1 MPHGFHD
8 RILELD
14 LSSQSSTIY
23 SPGPDAFRMFLGGS
37 GLCAKIFF
45 DRFPCDLDPLAPE
58 SPLMLMAGVLQG
70 STLAGSSRFA
80 MAAKSPL
87 TGIWGEGTCGGNF
100 SPVFKQTGYDGLI
113 ITGAASAP
121 VYLFIEEGKAEFRDA
136 GDLWGKDT
144 YETNDILS
152 DRHGEGCR
160 VLCIGPAG
168 ENGVK
173 FGNVNNGKGDVVGRT
188 GMGTVMGSK
197 NLKAIVVT
205 GTATVEMPDPARLK
219 ELKLRLTKK
228 IMDAMPAQSLKMMGT
243 DASMDLGMMTGDVP
257 IKNWTVGQDLDLS
270 SNLGG
275 PAMTDDYLVKGHA
288 CTYCPVACKRV
299 VEVKDG
305 PYAMPE
311 GPGPEYETCGAFGTM
326 LGNPR
331 LDGVCKVNEHC
342 NKLGL
347 DTITGGC
354 TISFAMDCFEQG
366 ILTTAD
372 TDGLELTW
380 GNIDAAIEL
389 VQKIAK
395 REGFGDVLADGSAA
409 AAVKIGKGS
418 AELLATVKGLEI
430 PMHDPRGAHGL
441 GLAYMMS
448 PIGAS
453 HMQHVN
459 DAVERGLTSYPE
471 VGMEDFYEG
480 QTSEGKAELVKLTE
494 DVGQPLNSMVLCQFI
509 AWCLDTND
517 FAEML
522 NTVTGFDYD
531 SASFTACGERI
542 WLAKRTIN
550 VLFGVGVDDDVLPKK
565 ILTAVTDGPA
575 EGSVP
580 DMEKMRSEYY
590 ALRGLDAAGKPT
602 REALEKVG
610 LTDMAEKLYG

>member
-1 MPHGFHD
+1 MPYGFHD
-8 RILELD
+8 KILELD
-14 LSSQSSTIY
+14 LGSQSSTIY
-23 SPGPDAFRMFLGGS
+23 SPGPDAFRMFFGGS

-45 DRFPCDLDPLAPE
+45 DRFPCDVDPLAPE

-70 STLAGSSRFA
+70 TTLPGSSRFA

-100 SPVFKQTGYDGLI
+100 SPVFKKTGYDGLI
-113 ITGAASAP
+113 MTGAAANP
-121 VYLFIEEGKAEFRDA
+121 VYLLIEEDAFELKDA
-136 GDLWGKDT
+136 GDLWGHDT
-144 YETNDILS
+144 YETNDILKE
-152 DRHGEGCR
+152 RHGDACR

-168 ENGVK
+168 EAGVK
-173 FGNVNNGKGDVVGRT
+173 FANVNNGKGDMIGRT
-188 GMGTVMGSK
+188 GMGAVMGSK
-197 NLKAIVVT
+197 NLKAIVVI
-205 GTATVEMPDPARLK
+205 GSGAVEAADPEGLKALKKRLVS
-219 ELKLRLTKK
+219 K

-243 DASMDLGMMTGDVP
+243 AASMDLGMMTGDVP
-257 IKNWTVGQDLDLS
+257 IRNWTVGQDLDLS

-275 PAMTDDYLVKGHA
+275 PAMTDEYLVKGHA

-305 PYAMPE
+305 PFATPE
-311 GPGPEYETCGAFGTM
+311 GPGPEYETCGTFGTM
-326 LGNPR
+326 LGTPD
-331 LDGVCKVNEHC
+331 LAGVCKANETC
-342 NKLGL
+342 NRLGV
-347 DTITGGC
+347 DTITGGA
-354 TISFAMDCFEQG
+354 TIAFAMDCFENG
-366 ILTTAD
+366 IITTDD

-380 GNIDAAIEL
+380 GNIGAAIEL

-395 REGFGDVLADGSAA
+395 REGFGDVLADGSTAA
-409 AAVKIGKGS
+409 AEKIGKGS

-441 GLAYMMS
+441 GLSYMMS

-471 VGMEDFYEG
+471 VGMKDFYEG

-494 DVGQPLNSMVLCQFI
+494 DIGQPLNSMALCQFI

-517 FAEML
+517 LAEML
-522 NTVTGFDYD
+522 STVTGFDYD
-531 SASFTACGERI
+531 SAAFMACGNRI
-542 WLAKRTIN
+542 WLAKRALN
-550 VLFGVGVDDDVLPKK
+550 VRFGVTAADDVLPKK
-565 ILTAVTDGPA
+565 ILTPLADGPA

-590 ALRGLDAAGKPT
+590 EYRGLDDQGRPTKEALAAAG
-602 REALEKVG
+602 LEG
-610 LTDMAEKLYG
+610 MAAKLYG